1 MDTAVD
7 VTDILQHFGI
17 KGMKW
22 GKRKAHPVT
31 ADARQKQGVKEKVK
45 KTKVGSVSNADL
57 QAAIRRMQL
66 EQDFKRLSVN
76 EKSGIA
82 RWVSHTMLEIGKKEV
97 QAYAAKKVAATIAKK
112 VATAGVA

>member
-1 MDTAVD
+1 MDSAEFITGQLA
-7 VTDILQHFGI
+7 HFGI

-31 ADARQKQGVKEKVK
+31 ADAKQKQGVKDKVK

-76 EKSGIA
+76 EKSGVA
-82 RWVSHTMLEIGKKEV
+82 RWISHTMLEIGKKEV
-97 QAYAAKKVAATIAKK
+97 QAYAAKKVAAAVAKK
-112 VATAGVA
+112 VATGGIA